1 MIYLIYTMKNSER
14 NVNSESGL
22 TVCDVATD
30 GQTEIAEQT
39 QSADVSD
46 CADSGGAAC
55 QSADAACGNKP
66 RKPRRRIINTV
77 SRRTTL
83 NYIVFSLILLA
94 VLWIAF
100 FIMLYGFYDTIL
112 KHDIED
118 VGHIA
123 ASAFPKQSDSN
134 GMQLFYKHRL
144 PEIAR
149 DNSVTVTVFTL
160 NENGDAEVEI
170 MVDNMG
176 NGIDESSDVFDA
188 VMIAVNFN
196 ATFAKN
202 SKAQKVDTS
211 LGVFL
216 CFGSR
221 HEVKHADGSGGIM
234 YMLVLKHY
242 DVINPQTNKILYMLI
257 LCTFIVL
264 VFTCVFSYFVS
275 RFQTKQLKD
284 FSQKAKRLADGEI
297 NVMFSGSGY
306 EEFESLATAL
316 NAATDKY
323 EKSEKLQ
330 RDIIANVSHDI
341 RTPLTMIRAYAE
353 MLRDMPVDDDKRKKT
368 AGVIISETERLAALT
383 ADMLNYSKLQSGV
396 VEFKFEPCDISQIAR
411 SVLMQFDIYSERD
424 GIKFL
429 SEIDK
434 KAIVNCDKPRI
445 EQVLYNLII
454 NAINYCGDDKTI
466 IVRVTDAQNKVRV
479 EVEDHGKGISPQEI
493 DAVWDRYYRTAHA
506 ARAAVGSGLG
516 LSICK
521 NILAA
526 HDAQFG
532 VLSEQGKGSVFWFE
546 LNSAKIRGGGGG
558 GQKKEKG

>member
-1 MIYLIYTMKNSER
+1 MKDSER
-14 NVNSESGL
+14 NDNSD
-22 TVCDVATD
+22 CDSTACDTATD
-30 GQTEIAEQT
+30 GQAAIAEQT

-46 CADSGGAAC
+46 CADSGVAAC

-170 MVDNMG
+170 TVDNMG
-176 NGIDESSDVFDA
+176 NGVDESSDVFDA

-257 LCTFIVL
+257 LCTCL
-264 VFTCVFSYFVS
+264 LYTSPS
-275 RFQTKQLKD
+275 P
-284 FSQKAKRLADGEI
+284 
-297 NVMFSGSGY
+297 
-306 EEFESLATAL
+306 
-316 NAATDKY
+316 
-323 EKSEKLQ
+323 
-330 RDIIANVSHDI
+330 RD
-341 RTPLTMIRAYAE
+341 
-353 MLRDMPVDDDKRKKT
+353 
-368 AGVIISETERLAALT
+368 
-383 ADMLNYSKLQSGV
+383 
-396 VEFKFEPCDISQIAR
+396 
-411 SVLMQFDIYSERD
+411 
-424 GIKFL
+424 
-429 SEIDK
+429 
-434 KAIVNCDKPRI
+434 
-445 EQVLYNLII
+445 
-454 NAINYCGDDKTI
+454 
-466 IVRVTDAQNKVRV
+466 
-479 EVEDHGKGISPQEI
+479 
-493 DAVWDRYYRTAHA
+493 
-506 ARAAVGSGLG
+506 
-516 LSICK
+516 
-521 NILAA
+521 
-526 HDAQFG
+526 
-532 VLSEQGKGSVFWFE
+532 
-546 LNSAKIRGGGGG
+546 
-558 GQKKEKG
+558 

>member
-1 MIYLIYTMKNSER
+1 
-14 NVNSESGL
+14 
-22 TVCDVATD
+22 
-30 GQTEIAEQT
+30 
-39 QSADVSD
+39 
-46 CADSGGAAC
+46 
-55 QSADAACGNKP
+55 
-66 RKPRRRIINTV
+66 
-77 SRRTTL
+77 
-83 NYIVFSLILLA
+83 
-94 VLWIAF
+94 
-100 FIMLYGFYDTIL
+100 MLYGFYDTIL

-118 VGHIA
+118 VGNIA

-170 MVDNMG
+170 TVDNMG
-176 NGIDESSDVFDA
+176 NGVDESSDVFDA

-297 NVMFSGSGY
+297 NVRFSGSGY

-323 EKSEKLQ
+323 EKSE
-330 RDIIANVSHDI
+330 
-341 RTPLTMIRAYAE
+341 
-353 MLRDMPVDDDKRKKT
+353 
-368 AGVIISETERLAALT
+368 
-383 ADMLNYSKLQSGV
+383 
-396 VEFKFEPCDISQIAR
+396 
-411 SVLMQFDIYSERD
+411 
-424 GIKFL
+424 
-429 SEIDK
+429 
-434 KAIVNCDKPRI
+434 NC
-445 EQVLYNLII
+445 
-454 NAINYCGDDKTI
+454 NAT
-466 IVRVTDAQNKVRV
+466 
-479 EVEDHGKGISPQEI
+479 
-493 DAVWDRYYRTAHA
+493 
-506 ARAAVGSGLG
+506 L
-516 LSICK
+516 
-521 NILAA
+521 
-526 HDAQFG
+526 
-532 VLSEQGKGSVFWFE
+532 
-546 LNSAKIRGGGGG
+546 
-558 GQKKEKG
+558 